1 MQSKEYQ
8 SLKETFHKETKIR
21 EIYRKTITKHTLGE
35 NKVCFMR

>member
-21 EIYRKTITKHTLGE
+21 EIYRKTITKHTLE
-35 NKVCFMR
+35 NKVCYKLN